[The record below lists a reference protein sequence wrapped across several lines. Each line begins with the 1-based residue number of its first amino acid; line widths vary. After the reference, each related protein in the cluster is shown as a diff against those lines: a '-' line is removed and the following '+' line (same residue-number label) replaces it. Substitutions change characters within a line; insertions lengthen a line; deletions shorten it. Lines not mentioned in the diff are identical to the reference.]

1 MDITIAGLTPLQ
13 RDLADKIWACDSE
26 DDVVEFIGSL
36 PKRLRGQ
43 ARFVHEMMILAVWDD
58 VVEKQ
63 QEFPEV
69 MELLDNLRG

>member
-1 MDITIAGLTPLQ
+1 MDITITGLTPLQ

-26 DDVVEFIGSL
+26 DDVVEFIGAL

-43 ARFVHEMMILAVWDD
+43 ARLVHELMMAAVWDD

>member
-1 MDITIAGLTPLQ
+1 MEIRGLSPLQ

-26 DDVVEFIGSL
+26 EDIIGFIDTL

-43 ARFVHEMMILAVWDD
+43 ARFVHELMILAVWDD
-58 VVEKQ
+58 VVKEQ

-69 MELLDNLRG
+69 MELLDRIRG

>member
-1 MDITIAGLTPLQ
+1 MDITITGLTPLQ

-43 ARFVHEMMILAVWDD
+43 ARFVHEMMILAVWDN

-63 QEFPEV
+63 QEFPEARQV
-69 MELLDNLRG
+69 LDKFMK